1 MYYKTT
7 NQYSYRIYPRGKNND
22 RYHGEFCILNPSTP
36 AATILNPSTPA
47 AIAAAIAF
55 AAGPVLFDD
64 FDCLAVEGPAGD
76 CRRDPVD
83 QVF

>member
-1 MYYKTT
+1 MFYKTT

-22 RYHGEFCILNPSTP
+22 RYHGEFC
-36 AATILNPSTPA
+36 ILNPSTPA